1 MPQLSLP
8 GVNKHQPRCSTK
20 RPQPP
25 LLTPSKERI
34 PHRSLHQAGHHSH
47 GLTFTVGPRDLL
59 FSSSQH
65 ISTTTKDSA
74 VTMPGSHSPL
84 KHAKKAL
91 IGDFPRNRFLGRP
104 GAPTCCKGTVA
115 TENAA
120 GAATTEGAADTCSG
134 CPTATKGA
142 AGCPEAT
149 IISRGRSCISS
160 HVEACRA

>member
-8 GVNKHQPRCSTK
+8 GINKHQPRCSTK

-84 KHAKKAL
+84 NHAKSFNWR
-91 IGDFPRNRFLGRP
+91 FPTQPLPRRARLTPHPLPHLLTRHPLPHFHCASTSPHLP
-104 GAPTCCKGTVA
+104 KTQLLAFQGACAHEQGPCMAQG
-115 TENAA
+115 
-120 GAATTEGAADTCSG
+120 
-134 CPTATKGA
+134 P
-142 AGCPEAT
+142 
-149 IISRGRSCISS
+149 
-160 HVEACRA
+160 

>member
-25 LLTPSKERI
+25 LLTPSKDRI
-34 PHRSLHQAGHHSH
+34 PHQSLHQAGHHSH
-47 GLTFTVGPRDLL
+47 GLTFTVGPRDL
-59 FSSSQH
+59 FFNSSQH
-65 ISTTTKDSA
+65 IPTTTKDST

-84 KHAKKAL
+84 NRAKAL
-91 IGDFPRNRFLGRP
+91 IGDFPRKRFLGRP
-104 GAPTCCKGTVA
+104 GAPTCCKGTIA

-120 GAATTEGAADTCSG
+120 GAATTEGAVDTCSG

-149 IISRGRSCISS
+149 IISRGRCCISS
-160 HVEACRA
+160 RVEACRA